1 MYWLE
6 ATLCV
11 RQMHEGD
18 GLWFTPRKWTTWKIK
33 KKIIQQAKHFHPV
46 FNVNKLS
53 QVVSELQADS
63 QYLQAEWH
71 TKTSSSS
78 PNLGVNEIDN
88 PAIQFPDILLGSMLA
103 CRGLE
108 EASWTPT
115 GKAGQCALEQTFQNR
130 WMGHK
135 IKII

>member
-18 GLWFTPRKWTTWKIK
+18 GCSLLHENGQLGKLK

-53 QVVSELQADS
+53 QVVSELQANS

-71 TKTSSSS
+71 TRRPLLAQTQVLMKLT
-78 PNLGVNEIDN
+78 I
-88 PAIQFPDILLGSMLA
+88 PAIQFPGYIAGVNAGLQGAGKQAGLPGRGWAMCIGTNIPEQMDGS
-103 CRGLE
+103 
-108 EASWTPT
+108 
-115 GKAGQCALEQTFQNR
+115 
-130 WMGHK
+130 
-135 IKII
+135 